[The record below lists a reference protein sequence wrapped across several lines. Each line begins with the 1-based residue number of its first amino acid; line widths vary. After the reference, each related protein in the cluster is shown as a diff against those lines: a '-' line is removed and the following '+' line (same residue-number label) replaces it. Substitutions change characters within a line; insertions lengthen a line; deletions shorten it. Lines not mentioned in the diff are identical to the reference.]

1 MSNGANSIHK
11 KLRHDLE
18 DYIKAQYFGKSPL
31 LLSAVGQHLDD
42 EGLLYQKPF
51 IESSPAYKS
60 VKDGIQ
66 KAKIPDWMKK
76 YFSDLSD
83 AGVGVYPTPF
93 VHQVQAL
100 ENAVQGRDLFV
111 STGTGSGKTECFMWP
126 LMAKLATEAK
136 DNPDTWKMRGVRTIV
151 MYPMNALV
159 SDQVSRLRR
168 LIGDPEGKFLNVFR
182 STCGETVRRPQ
193 FGMYTGRTPYPGN
206 EPVTSEDRKLQKTL
220 ARMSFPQTDSEK
232 SFFEALRHEGKIPA
246 KMDMQTFLEGLHNGR
261 HIPDAE
267 DAELITRFEM
277 QKFCPD
283 ILITNYSM
291 LEYMLLRPREAKIWQ
306 DTKEWLEEN
315 PSNKLL
321 FVIDEAH
328 MYRGSSGGEVALLI
342 RRLFHKLGITRDR
355 VQFILTTASMLFIN
369 LHKN

>member
-136 DNPDTWKMRGVRTIV
+136 DNPDT
-151 MYPMNALV
+151 Y
-159 SDQVSRLRR
+159 
-168 LIGDPEGKFLNVFR
+168 
-182 STCGETVRRPQ
+182 
-193 FGMYTGRTPYPGN
+193 
-206 EPVTSEDRKLQKTL
+206 
-220 ARMSFPQTDSEK
+220 
-232 SFFEALRHEGKIPA
+232 
-246 KMDMQTFLEGLHNGR
+246 
-261 HIPDAE
+261 
-267 DAELITRFEM
+267 
-277 QKFCPD
+277 
-283 ILITNYSM
+283 
-291 LEYMLLRPREAKIWQ
+291 
-306 DTKEWLEEN
+306 
-315 PSNKLL
+315 
-321 FVIDEAH
+321 
-328 MYRGSSGGEVALLI
+328 
-342 RRLFHKLGITRDR
+342 GIS
-355 VQFILTTASMLFIN
+355 IS
-369 LHKN
+369 